1 MTKAFFILLVLA
13 ALAGCAFRERP
24 NRTYVN
30 ETPPPVKNQVETIQQ
45 AAEVLISDLLARSQ
59 CPAQIT
65 VALLP
70 VENRYLESGVSNAI
84 LNGIQDELFARNVFK
99 VQKDYDL
106 KSVRQILAVNEGLR
120 GFLDNST
127 AQQIARYTRADA
139 IITCQIEDA
148 VQFWQIHVAIIPVN
162 SNFVQASAT
171 CYLDKRKVIN
181 SQKFR

>member
-1 MTKAFFILLVLA
+1 MNRIFFTLLVLA
-13 ALAGCAFRERP
+13 VLAGCAFHESP
-24 NRTYVN
+24 SRTYVS
-30 ETPPPVKNQVETIQQ
+30 EAPPSVKNQVETIQR
-45 AAEVLISDLLARSQ
+45 AAEVLISELLARSQ
-59 CPAQIT
+59 CTAHIA

-84 LNGIQDELFARNVFK
+84 LNGLQDELVARNVFK

-127 AQQIARYTRADA
+127 AKQIAQYTRADA

-148 VQFWQIHVAIIPVN
+148 IQFWQIHVVITPVN

-171 CYLDKRKVIN
+171 CYLLKRAVIN
-181 SQKFR
+181 SQIFR